1 MGDRWGRMVP
11 FDRGW
16 SSPAVANPNAR
27 QRNRL
32 PQKGRVINT
41 TFLTRKL
48 DKCETRS
55 LPYLRKKRLH
65 PSDPSQLTRARPR
78 RTQTPAPVSG
88 AQISKTDGWGC
99 LSGSMKASGATVLVI
114 PHSPSVHLRLRNGSL
129 LTVHLSGVRVLC
141 AKKEHAAW
149 GEIQANV
156 MKNLKRNTLQ
166 RANCSTPVSL
176 GRFNSVQA
184 CIHSMWRVCVRAHVC
199 QRERARLSSVRG
211 DEREDQSGRG
221 IILTLSPPRWQ
232 GGAGGLHA
240 RYVHDCALTWTHTRT
255 QSKWGVVHLNASRR
269 ELFWSKT
276 GESHRKW
283 HHKVNGVNREC
294 ILMHL
299 LQQASIML

>member
-1 MGDRWGRMVP
+1 MRGRRTV
-11 FDRGW
+11 FH
-16 SSPAVANPNAR
+16 
-27 QRNRL
+27 
-32 PQKGRVINT
+32 QKGGVINT
-41 TFLTRKL
+41 SFLTRKL
-48 DKCETRS
+48 DKCETWS

-65 PSDPSQLTRARPR
+65 PSDPSQLTRTRPR

-99 LSGSMKASGATVLVI
+99 LSGSMKASGATVLVL

-141 AKKEHAAW
+141 AKKEHSAW
-149 GEIQANV
+149 GEIQENV
-156 MKNLKRNTLQ
+156 MKNLKRTTLQ
-166 RANCSTPVSL
+166 RANCGTPVFL

-184 CIHSMWRVCVRAHVC
+184 CIHSVWRVCVCVRMCARE
-199 QRERARLSSVRG
+199 RERARLSSVSG

-221 IILTLSPPRWQ
+221 IILTLFPPRWQ

-240 RYVHDCALTWTHTRT
+240 RYVHNCALTWTRTRT
-255 QSKWGVVHLNASRR
+255 RSKWGVVHLNASRR

-283 HHKVNGVNREC
+283 HNKVKGVNRKY
-294 ILMHL
+294 ILIHL
-299 LQQASIML
+299 LQQESVMF